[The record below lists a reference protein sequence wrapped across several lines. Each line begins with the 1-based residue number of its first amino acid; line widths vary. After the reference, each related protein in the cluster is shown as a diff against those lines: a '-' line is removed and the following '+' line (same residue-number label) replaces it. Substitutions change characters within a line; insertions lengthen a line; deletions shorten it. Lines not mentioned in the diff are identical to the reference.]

1 MKALIEP
8 YGGKL
13 NVLYLADA
21 ALEAE
26 RRCAIEYPSWHLTDR
41 QICDVELLMNGAFSP
56 LAGFMTREEYE
67 RVVRDCRL
75 GNGMIWTIP
84 IVLDVDRAFGEKMT
98 HGQRIALRD
107 REGVVIATMKVESKW
122 IPDLEMEAERVYGT
136 SNTAHP
142 GVFHLLHK
150 SNPVCL
156 GGPVTGLEPPTYY
169 DFKHLR
175 HDPAAVRQ
183 EFRKRGWSKVV
194 AFQTRNPMH
203 RAHFEL
209 TCRAAK
215 AAEANLLLHP
225 VVGVT
230 KPGDVDHYTRVRC
243 YEHVLRRYPEQT
255 TIMSLL
261 PLAMRL
267 AGPREAVWHAIIRR
281 NFGCSGFIVG
291 RDHAGPGNG
300 SNGNSFYEPYAAQQ
314 LLHQYQDQLEIDMIP
329 FEEMVYV
336 PERGQFMPRNELR
349 DGETPMVI
357 SGTELRRRLR
367 DSADIPE
374 WLSFPEV
381 LDELRRSFP
390 PRCRQGFVVFFTG
403 LPSAGKS
410 TIANALLAK
419 LNEDGTRPV
428 TLLDGDVVRRH
439 LSSELGFSREHRNL
453 NVMRIG
459 YAASLIA
466 RSGGI
471 AICAPIA
478 PYENIRR
485 QVRELVEANGGFIEV
500 HVATSVETC
509 EKRDRKGLYAK
520 ARAGLLPN
528 FTGVNDPYEPPTAP
542 DLRINTEEY
551 TPDQSAQQIL
561 LKIEA
566 LGYIR

>member
-1 MKALIEP
+1 MKTLIEP
-8 YGGKL
+8 YGGTLKA
-13 NVLYLADA
+13 LYLTNE
-21 ALEAE
+21 ALVAE
-26 RRCAIEYPSWHLTDR
+26 RRRAIEYPSWHLTDR

-56 LAGFMTREEYE
+56 LIGFMSRDDYE
-67 RVVRDCRL
+67 RVVRDSRL
-75 GNGMIWTIP
+75 ASGMMWTIP
-84 IVLDVDRAFGEKMT
+84 LVLDVDREFGEKLT
-98 HGQRIALRD
+98 QGQRIALRD
-107 REGVVIATMKVESKW
+107 GEGVVVATMTVESKW
-122 IPDLEMEAERVYGT
+122 MPDLEMEARLVYGT
-136 SNTAHP
+136 LDPAHP
-142 GVFHLLHK
+142 GIFHLLHR
-150 SNPVCL
+150 SNPIYL
-156 GGPVTGLEPPTYY
+156 GGAVTGIEPPAHY

-175 HDPAAVRQ
+175 DDPATLRQ
-183 EFRKRGWSKVV
+183 EFRRRGWSRVV

-209 TCRAAK
+209 TSRAAK
-215 AAEANLLLHP
+215 ATEANLLLHP

-230 KPGDVDHYTRVRC
+230 KHGDVDHYTRVRC

-300 SNGNSFYEPYAAQQ
+300 SDGASFYDPYAAQQ
-314 LLHQYQDQLEIDMIP
+314 LVRQYQDQLEIEMIP
-329 FEEMVYV
+329 FEEMVYG
-336 PERGQFMPRNELR
+336 PERGQFVPRNELR

-367 DSADIPE
+367 DSVDIPE

-381 LDELRRSFP
+381 LDELRRGFP
-390 PRCRQGFVVFFTG
+390 PRRRQGLVVFFTG

-428 TLLDGDVVRRH
+428 TILDGDVVRRH

-453 NVMRIG
+453 NVLRIG
-459 YAASLIA
+459 YVASLIA
-466 RSGGI
+466 KSGGM

-478 PYENIRR
+478 PYENVRR

-500 HVATSVETC
+500 HVATPVETC

-520 ARAGLLPN
+520 ARAGLLTN
-528 FTGVNDPYEPPTAP
+528 FTGVNDPYEPPIAP
-542 DLRINTEEY
+542 DLRIDTEEY
-551 TPDQSAQQIL
+551 TPDQAAQQIL

>member
-1 MKALIEP
+1 MKATIDP

-13 NVLYLADA
+13 RVLYLTND

-26 RRCAIEYPSWHLTDR
+26 RRRAIEYPSWHLTDR
-41 QICDVELLMNGAFSP
+41 QICDLELLMNGAFSP
-56 LAGFMTREEYE
+56 LTGFMSRDEYE
-67 RVVRDCRL
+67 RVVHDSRL
-75 GNGMIWTIP
+75 ENGMVWTIP
-84 IVLDVDRAFGEKMT
+84 IVLDVDRGFGDKVT
-98 HGQRIALRD
+98 RGHRIALRD
-107 REGVVIATMKVESKW
+107 REGVLVATMTVESKW
-122 IPDLEMEAERVYGT
+122 APDLEMEARLVYGT
-136 SNTAHP
+136 SDSAHP

-150 SNPVCL
+150 SNPICL
-156 GGPVTGLEPPTYY
+156 GGPITGIEPPAYY

-175 HDPAAVRQ
+175 DDPSTVRHR
-183 EFRKRGWSKVV
+183 FRKRGWSRVV

-209 TCRAAK
+209 TCRATK

-225 VVGVT
+225 VVGMT

-255 TIMSLL
+255 TSMSLL

-291 RDHAGPGNG
+291 RDHAGPGTDG
-300 SNGNSFYEPYAAQQ
+300 KGAQFYDPYAAQQ
-314 LLHQYQDQLEIDMIP
+314 LVRAYQDQLEIEMIP
-329 FEEMVYV
+329 FEEMMYV
-336 PERGQFMPRNELR
+336 PERGQFVPRNEVR
-349 DGETPMVI
+349 ESETPMTI

-367 DSADIPE
+367 EGIDIPE
-374 WLSFPEV
+374 WFSFPEV

-390 PRCRQGFVVFFTG
+390 PRFQQGFVIFFTG
-403 LPSAGKS
+403 LPSSGKS

-428 TLLDGDVVRRH
+428 TVLDGDAVRRH

-453 NVMRIG
+453 NVLRIG
-459 YAASLIA
+459 YVASLIA
-466 RSGGI
+466 KSGGI

-485 QVRELVEANGGFIEV
+485 QARELVEATGGFIEV
-500 HVATSVETC
+500 HVATPVEVC

-520 ARAGLLPN
+520 AHAGLLPN
-528 FTGVNDPYEPPTAP
+528 FTGVNDPYEVPVAP
-542 DLRINTEEY
+542 DLRIDTTEY
-551 TPDQSAQQIL
+551 TPDQAAQQIL

>member
-1 MKALIEP
+1 MKTLIDP

-13 NVLYLADA
+13 SVLYLSNDA
-21 ALEAE
+21 LDAE
-26 RRCAIEYPSWHLTDR
+26 RRRAIAYPSWLLTER

-56 LAGFMTREEYE
+56 LTGFMNREDYD
-67 RVVRDCRL
+67 RVVGESRL
-75 GNGMIWTIP
+75 ANGLVWTIP
-84 IVLDVDRAFGEKMT
+84 IVLDVGQEFADRLTRGD
-98 HGQRIALRD
+98 RIALRD
-107 REGVVIATMKVESKW
+107 REGVVVATMTVESKW
-122 IPDLEMEAERVYGT
+122 IPDRELEARQVYGT
-136 SNTAHP
+136 TEAGHA

-150 SNPVCL
+150 TNPAYI
-156 GGPVTGLEPPTYY
+156 GGPVTGIEPPAYY

-175 HDPAAVRQ
+175 DDPAALRTK
-183 EFRKRGWSKVV
+183 FRNRGWSRVV

-209 TCRAAK
+209 TSRAVK

-225 VVGVT
+225 VVGMT
-230 KPGDVDHYTRVRC
+230 KPGDIDHYTRVRC

-255 TIMSLL
+255 TVMSLL

-281 NFGCSGFIVG
+281 NFGCSHFIVG
-291 RDHAGPGNG
+291 RDHAGPGNA
-300 SNGNSFYEPYAAQQ
+300 NGTSYYDPYGAQQ
-314 LLHQYQDQLEIDMIP
+314 LVRRHADELEIEMIP
-329 FEEMVYV
+329 FEEMMYV
-336 PERGQFMPRNELR
+336 PERGEYVPHNEVR
-349 DGETPMVI
+349 AGETPLTI

-367 DSADIPE
+367 GGIDIPD

-381 LDELRRSFP
+381 LDELRRSSP
-390 PRCRQGFVVFFTG
+390 PRHRQGFVVFFTG
-403 LPSAGKS
+403 LPSSGKS

-428 TLLDGDVVRRH
+428 TILDGDVVRRH
-439 LSSELGFSREHRNL
+439 LSSELGFSREHRDL
-453 NVMRIG
+453 NVLRIG
-459 YAASLIA
+459 YVASLIA
-466 RSGGI
+466 KSGGI

-485 QVRELVEANGGFIEV
+485 QVRELVEAAGGFIEV
-500 HVATSVETC
+500 HVATAVETC
-509 EKRDRKGLYAK
+509 EKRDRKGFYAK
-520 ARAGLLPN
+520 ARAGLLQN
-528 FTGVNDPYEPPTAP
+528 FTGVNDPYEVPTAP
-542 DLRINTEEY
+542 DLRIDTEEY

>member
-1 MKALIEP
+1 MKTLIGP

-13 NVLYLADA
+13 SVLYLTND
-21 ALEAE
+21 ALESE
-26 RRCAIEYPSWHLTDR
+26 RRRAIEYPSWHLSER

-56 LAGFMTREEYE
+56 LGGFMGREDYE
-67 RVVRDCRL
+67 RVVRDSRL
-75 GNGMIWTIP
+75 ANGLVWTIP
-84 IVLDVDRAFGEKMT
+84 IVLDVGQEFGDKLT
-98 HGQRIALRD
+98 RGDRIALRD
-107 REGVVIATMKVESKW
+107 REGVVVATMTVDSKW
-122 IPDLEMEAERVYGT
+122 SPDREAEARHVYGT
-136 SNTAHP
+136 TDVAHP
-142 GVFHLLHK
+142 GVFHVRHK
-150 SNPVCL
+150 TNPVYV
-156 GGPVTGLEPPTYY
+156 GGPVTGLEPPAYY
-169 DFKHLR
+169 DFQHLR
-175 HDPAAVRQ
+175 DDPATLRK
-183 EFRKRGWSKVV
+183 EFRKRGWSRVV

-209 TCRAAK
+209 TCQAVK

-225 VVGVT
+225 VVGMT
-230 KPGDVDHYTRVRC
+230 KPGDIDHYTRVRC

-255 TIMSLL
+255 TVMSLL

-281 NFGCSGFIVG
+281 NFGCSHFIVG

-300 SNGNSFYEPYAAQQ
+300 SNGSSFYEPYAAQQ
-314 LLHQYQDQLEIDMIP
+314 LVRHYQDQLEIEMIP
-329 FEEMVYV
+329 FEEMMYV
-336 PERGQFMPRNELR
+336 PERGEFVPHNEVR
-349 DGETPMVI
+349 PGETPMTI

-367 DSADIPE
+367 DGIDIPA

-381 LDELRRSFP
+381 LDELRRSSP
-390 PRCRQGFVVFFTG
+390 PRARQGFVVFFTG
-403 LPSAGKS
+403 LPSSGKS

-428 TLLDGDVVRRH
+428 TILDGDVVRRH

-453 NVMRIG
+453 NVLRIG
-459 YAASLIA
+459 YVASLIA
-466 RSGGI
+466 KSGGI

-485 QVRELVEANGGFIEV
+485 QVREIVEAAGGFIEV
-500 HVATSVETC
+500 HVATPVDVC

-520 ARAGLLPN
+520 AHAGLLTN
-528 FTGVNDPYEPPTAP
+528 FTGVNDPYEVPVQP
-542 DLRINTEEY
+542 DLRIDTEDY

>member
-1 MKALIEP
+1 MKTLIEP

-13 NVLYLADA
+13 RVLYLTKD

-26 RRCAIEYPSWHLTDR
+26 RRRAIEHPSWHLTDR

-56 LAGFMTREEYE
+56 LTGFMSRDEYE
-67 RVVRDCRL
+67 RVVRDSRL
-75 GNGMIWTIP
+75 GNGMVWTIP
-84 IVLDVDRAFGEKMT
+84 IVLDVDAEFAEKLT
-98 HGQRIALRD
+98 QGDRIALRD
-107 REGVVIATMKVESKW
+107 REGVLVATMTVDSKW
-122 IPDLEMEAERVYGT
+122 TPDLEMEARLVYGT
-136 SNTAHP
+136 SDPAHP

-150 SNPVCL
+150 AKPICL
-156 GGPVTGLEPPTYY
+156 GGPITGIEPPAYY

-175 HDPAAVRQ
+175 DDPFRLRQ
-183 EFRKRGWSKVV
+183 QFRKRGWFRVV

-215 AAEANLLLHP
+215 ASESNLLLHP

-243 YEHVLRRYPEQT
+243 YEQLLRRYPEQT
-255 TIMSLL
+255 TIMRLL

-300 SNGNSFYEPYAAQQ
+300 GNGASFYDPYAAQQ
-314 LLHQYQDQLEIDMIP
+314 LVRKYQDQLEIDLVP
-329 FEEMVYV
+329 FEEMMYV
-336 PERGQFMPRNELR
+336 PERGQFVPHNEVR
-349 DGETPMVI
+349 EGETPMTI

-367 DSADIPE
+367 DGIDIPE

-390 PRCRQGFVVFFTG
+390 PRHRQGFVIFFTG
-403 LPSAGKS
+403 LPSSGKS

-428 TLLDGDVVRRH
+428 TVLDGDVVRRH
-439 LSSELGFSREHRNL
+439 LSSELGFSRAHRDL
-453 NVMRIG
+453 NVLRIG
-459 YAASLIA
+459 YVASLISK
-466 RSGGI
+466 SGGI

-485 QVRELVEANGGFIEV
+485 QVREIVEATGGFIEV
-500 HVATSVETC
+500 HVATPVEVC

-520 ARAGLLPN
+520 ARAGLLAN
-528 FTGVNDPYEPPTAP
+528 FTGVNDPYELPIKP
-542 DLRINTEEY
+542 DLRIDTGEY
-551 TPDQSAQQIL
+551 TPDQCAQEIL

>member
-1 MKALIEP
+1 MKTLIEP

-13 NVLYLADA
+13 AALYLAND

-26 RRCAIEYPSWHLTDR
+26 RRRAIAYPSWHLTER

-56 LAGFMTREEYE
+56 LTGFMSREDYD
-67 RVVRDCRL
+67 RVVRDSRL
-75 GNGMIWTIP
+75 ANGLVWTIP
-84 IVLDVDRAFGEKMT
+84 VVLDVSHEFGERLT
-98 HGQRIALRD
+98 SGDRIALRD
-107 REGVVIATMKVESKW
+107 REGVVVATMTVESKW
-122 IPDLEMEAERVYGT
+122 TPDRELEARHVFGTAEP
-136 SNTAHP
+136 AHA

-150 SNPVCL
+150 TNPVYV
-156 GGPVTGLEPPTYY
+156 GGPVTGLEPPAYY

-175 HDPAAVRQ
+175 DDPAALRAK
-183 EFRKRGWSKVV
+183 FRKRGWSRVV

-209 TCRAAK
+209 TSRAVK

-225 VVGVT
+225 VVGMT
-230 KPGDVDHYTRVRC
+230 KPGDIDHYTRVRC

-255 TIMSLL
+255 TVMSLL

-281 NFGCSGFIVG
+281 NFGCSHFIVG
-291 RDHAGPGNG
+291 RDHAGPGNA
-300 SNGNSFYEPYAAQQ
+300 NGAAYYDPYGAQK
-314 LLHQYQDQLEIDMIP
+314 LVRSYADELGIEMIP
-329 FEEMVYV
+329 FEEMMYV
-336 PERGQFMPRNELR
+336 PERGEYVPQNEVR
-349 DGETPMVI
+349 AGETPATI

-367 DSADIPE
+367 GGIDIPE

-381 LDELRRSFP
+381 LDELRRSSP
-390 PRCRQGFVVFFTG
+390 PRHRQGFVVFFTG
-403 LPSAGKS
+403 LPSSGKS

-419 LNEDGTRPV
+419 LSEDGTRPV
-428 TLLDGDVVRRH
+428 TILDGDVVRRH
-439 LSSELGFSREHRNL
+439 LSSELGFSREHRDL
-453 NVMRIG
+453 NVLRIG
-459 YAASLIA
+459 YVASLIA
-466 RSGGI
+466 KSGGI

-485 QVRELVEANGGFIEV
+485 QVRELVEAAGGFIEV
-500 HVATSVETC
+500 HVATAVETC
-509 EKRDRKGLYAK
+509 EKRDRKGFYAK
-520 ARAGLLPN
+520 ARAGLLQN
-528 FTGVNDPYEPPTAP
+528 FTGVNDPYEVPTAP
-542 DLRINTEEY
+542 DLRIDTEEY

>member
-1 MKALIEP
+1 MKTLIEP
-8 YGGKL
+8 YGEKL
-13 NVLYLADA
+13 RVLYVADD
-21 ALEAE
+21 ALEVE
-26 RRCAIEYPSWHLTDR
+26 RRQAIEYPSWHLTDR
-41 QICDVELLMNGAFSP
+41 QICDLELLMNGAFSP
-56 LAGFMTREEYE
+56 LTGFMSQDEYD
-67 RVVRDCRL
+67 RVVRDSRL
-75 GNGMIWTIP
+75 GNGMVWTIP
-84 IVLDVDRAFGEKMT
+84 IVLDVEREFGEKLA
-98 HGQRIALRD
+98 HGHRIALRD
-107 REGVVIATMKVESKW
+107 REGVLVATMTVDSKW
-122 IPDLEMEAERVYGT
+122 IPDLEMEARQVYGT
-136 SNTAHP
+136 SDLAHP
-142 GVFHLLHK
+142 GVFYLLHK
-150 SNPVCL
+150 SYPIYL
-156 GGPVTGLEPPTYY
+156 GGPITGIEPPAYY

-175 HDPAAVRQ
+175 DDPSALRQ
-183 EFRKRGWSKVV
+183 EFRKRGWSRVV

-215 AAEANLLLHP
+215 ASEANLLLHP

-281 NFGCSGFIVG
+281 NFGCTGFIVG
-291 RDHAGPGNG
+291 RDHAGPGNN
-300 SNGNSFYEPYAAQQ
+300 SNGASFYDPYAAQQ
-314 LLHQYQDQLEIDMIP
+314 LVRRYQDQLEIEMIP
-329 FEEMVYV
+329 FEEMMYV
-336 PERGQFMPRNELR
+336 PERGQFVPRNEMR
-349 DGETPMVI
+349 KGETPMTI

-367 DSADIPE
+367 DGIDIPE

-390 PRCRQGFVVFFTG
+390 PRHRQGFVIFFTG
-403 LPSAGKS
+403 LPSSGKS

-428 TLLDGDVVRRH
+428 TVLDGDVVRRH

-453 NVMRIG
+453 HVLRIG
-459 YAASLIA
+459 YVASLIA
-466 RSGGI
+466 KSGGI

-478 PYENIRR
+478 PYQNIRR
-485 QVRELVEANGGFIEV
+485 QVREIVEATGGFIEV
-500 HVATSVETC
+500 HVATPVELC

-520 ARAGLLPN
+520 ARAGLLAN
-528 FTGVNDPYEPPTAP
+528 FTGVNDPYEVPIEP
-542 DLRINTEEY
+542 DLRINTAEY